1 MCFTYVSTGNSGA
14 MHDTSVLYNALRVDE
29 DFFLHPPQGKY
40 YIVDAG
46 YPNRPDY
53 LAPYKGEKYHI
64 LE

>member
-1 MCFTYVSTGNSGA
+1 